1 MLTICIW
8 YSLPIRKVIA
18 MQFQLFG
25 PCPKGENGCVIFFF
39 LYLYTKLLSG
49 QNPLIWPLHIPIILV
64 EEEEEKSISK
74 LLQTPPNSSKPCPHL
89 SKFFTYHRYKNQNY
103 NCSNYV

>member
-39 LYLYTKLLSG
+39 LYLYTKLFLKLMECLNSATIHTDIKISHYV
-49 QNPLIWPLHIPIILV
+49 QCAYVVICRSTII
-64 EEEEEKSISK
+64 K
-74 LLQTPPNSSKPCPHL
+74 
-89 SKFFTYHRYKNQNY
+89 
-103 NCSNYV
+103 

>member
-39 LYLYTKLLSG
+39 LYLYIESFLKLCYNTYRY
-49 QNPLIWPLHIPIILV
+49 QNIPLCAMCI
-64 EEEEEKSISK
+64 
-74 LLQTPPNSSKPCPHL
+74 
-89 SKFFTYHRYKNQNY
+89 
-103 NCSNYV
+103 CSHM

>member
-39 LYLYTKLLSG
+39 LYLYTELFLKLCY
-49 QNPLIWPLHIPIILV
+49 ITLHKDIKIHPTLCNV
-64 EEEEEKSISK
+64 
-74 LLQTPPNSSKPCPHL
+74 HM
-89 SKFFTYHRYKNQNY
+89 
-103 NCSNYV
+103 

>member
-39 LYLYTKLLSG
+39 LYLYTELFLKLCY
-49 QNPLIWPLHIPIILV
+49 I
-64 EEEEEKSISK
+64 
-74 LLQTPPNSSKPCPHL
+74 T
-89 SKFFTYHRYKNQNY
+89 
-103 NCSNYV
+103 